1 MKIVHIEGTEALVAS
16 GGLERKIGLH
26 LVKNV
31 GIGDYVIV
39 HAGFAIEKLDEEN
52 ARETLELLKQIGR
65 PQ

>member
-1 MKIVHIEGTEALVAS
+1 MKIIRINGTEAIVAS

-31 GIGDYVIV
+31 SIGDYVIV
-39 HAGFAIEKLDEEN
+39 HAGFAIEKLDEES

-65 PQ
+65 PT